1 MSANDLEHIA
11 LLYDSIRGIRR
22 KVEKG
27 KDKDLAADFDR
38 HLKGVMMKLSTKLNS
53 VSQENETEAER
64 LRVHAILDTKREL
77 LDICFIKA
85 VEYLRITDPG
95 AS

>member
-1 MSANDLEHIA
+1 
-11 LLYDSIRGIRR
+11 
-22 KVEKG
+22 
-27 KDKDLAADFDR
+27 
-38 HLKGVMMKLSTKLNS
+38 MKLSTKLNS